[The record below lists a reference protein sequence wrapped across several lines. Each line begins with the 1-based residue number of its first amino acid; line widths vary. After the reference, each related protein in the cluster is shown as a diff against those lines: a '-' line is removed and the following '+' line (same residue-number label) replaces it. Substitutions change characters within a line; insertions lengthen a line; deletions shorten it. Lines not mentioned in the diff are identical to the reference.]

1 MYNGVGLQT
10 ARGSGTSGYVQTN
23 IARLQPGQKSKLQ
36 DYGKILKQLKDAPQ
50 PLPKPPNQEL
60 INHEKKRKIEGQLFS
75 MGKKLRAEG
84 VKSEEEIQTVIKEE
98 RAKMFSN
105 MKNEGA
111 VNMHNAHEAALA
123 KQHHMEKLKI
133 ALKIR
138 PDFEAGA
145 AFDFEA

>member
-36 DYGKILKQLKDAPQ
+36 DYGKILKQLKEAPQ
-50 PLPKPPNQEL
+50 PLPKPPNKEL
-60 INHEKKRKIEGQLFS
+60 IMHEKKRKIEGQLFS
-75 MGKKLRAEG
+75 IGKKLRADG
-84 VKSEEEIQTVIKEE
+84 AKSEEEIKKVLADE
-98 RAKMFSN
+98 RAKMFAN
-105 MKNEGA
+105 LENEGA
-111 VNMHNAHEAALA
+111 VDLKNAHEAALA
-123 KQHHMEKLKI
+123 KQHHMEKLKS